1 MIIGNISR
9 GQRINEAWQ
18 RDYAKNVKIHI
29 FYIVSRVHSEKLIKK
44 ILRWLLDAWRK
55 FWVVFWPQWRFGHS
69 GENS

>member
-29 FYIVSRVHSEKLIKK
+29 FYIVSRVHSVNALGKTNKNNPMMLI
-44 ILRWLLDAWRK
+44 
-55 FWVVFWPQWRFGHS
+55 
-69 GENS
+69 

>member
-29 FYIVSRVHSEKLIKK
+29 FDGGHRMSTSIINLIAETIRLEKT
-44 ILRWLLDAWRK
+44 
-55 FWVVFWPQWRFGHS
+55 
-69 GENS
+69 